1 MSICETENL
10 HNKIYKIYQIGFEI
24 LTVVTTNIA
33 TFRDSTSCS
42 CTTYKIILRH
52 ILEDRDHFDYCAQ
65 LLFEVGAAL
74 GLTLKQERFESARTQ
89 DAEEIF

>member
-1 MSICETENL
+1 M
-10 HNKIYKIYQIGFEI
+10 
-24 LTVVTTNIA
+24 VTTNTA

-52 ILEDRDHFDYCAQ
+52 ILDDRDHIYYCAH

-74 GLTLKQERFESARTQ
+74 GLTLKQERFESVRTQ
-89 DAEEIF
+89 NAEKDRRNQEA